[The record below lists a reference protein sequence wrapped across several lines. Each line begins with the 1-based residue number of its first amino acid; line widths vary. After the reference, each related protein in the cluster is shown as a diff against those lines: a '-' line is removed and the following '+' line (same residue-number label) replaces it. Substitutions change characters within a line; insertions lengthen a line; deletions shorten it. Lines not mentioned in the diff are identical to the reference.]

1 MTSGPFSTRLEPVL
15 NKTPPDVPSSVVIT
29 VQLLST
35 LQALELITIPIIL
48 MSEPTPAVATS
59 LAGICRCNVVYVD
72 TVFFGFVFDVAL
84 KFTERPLLKL

>member
-1 MTSGPFSTRLEPVL
+1 VL
-15 NKTPPDVPSSVVIT
+15 NKTPPDVPSGVVIA

-48 MSEPTPAVATS
+48 MSEPTPAVTTS
-59 LAGICRCNVVYVD
+59 LAGICRCNVVHVD
-72 TVFFGFVFDVAL
+72 TVFFSLVFNVAL